1 MAAISRHTPWVRQPP
16 HGVGLSASIPRPS
29 IIFRGDIPADRSSTR
44 AIQLVNA
51 GVAGGSGGIGT
62 KLNSGGYVEL
72 TNNSQPFLSS
82 TAGSALVVMS
92 RVGAAVESTSF
103 AVATGFLPG
112 ARFSAHMPWADGTLY
127 FDFGGTNSGVT
138 RLAIPSAVPTGT
150 LLAFVSTGGPAGL
163 RVWRN
168 GQLLGSTS
176 QSVTRTNVFGAA
188 LGIGIDPNSEEI
200 SSAPDLGATY
210 YLQAF
215 WGSQLPDPM
224 ARSLS
229 ANPWQLFGPV
239 TRRIYLP
246 SAAGIPTLSAASVI
260 DILATSARPRVT
272 VTF

>member
-1 MAAISRHTPWVRQPP
+1 MAVISRHTPWVRQPP

-29 IIFRGDIPADRSSTR
+29 IIFRGDVPGDRSSTR
-44 AIQLVNA
+44 ATQLVNA
-51 GVAGGSGGIGT
+51 SVAAGIGGIGT

-72 TNNSQPFLSS
+72 TNDSQPFLSS
-82 TAGSALVVMS
+82 TGGSALVVMS
-92 RVGAAVESTSF
+92 RVGAEVGSTSF
-103 AVATGFLPG
+103 AVATSFQPD
-112 ARFSAHMPWADGTLY
+112 ARFSAHMPWSDGTLY

-150 LLAFVSTGGPAGL
+150 LLAFVCTGGQAGL

-168 GQLLGSTS
+168 GQPLGSTS
-176 QSVTRTNVFGAA
+176 QAVTRTNAAASA
-188 LGIGIDPNSEEI
+188 LGIGIDPSFEE
-200 SSAPDLGATY
+200 SSSLPDLGATY

-215 WGSQLPDPM
+215 WPSQLSDPI

-272 VTF
+272 VTY